1 MNKCTFISKRYLKGK
16 KSCLAGS
23 HWLSLIGIIIGVSSL
38 LVILSVMNGM
48 RNVVIQRILASSPEI
63 ELRLH
68 AEDDF
73 LSVTQT
79 LDSLAF
85 VKYINPVY
93 EEEFVI
99 LNRNETILT
108 KLTGIDL
115 ENFKKHNSLL
125 NIFNSN
131 PNSEQVGLISGNNRS
146 DFFIEKS
153 GAFIGYQLSRE
164 YGLNIGDRITVLSLN
179 KYEFSSLGKIPLTA
193 NFVVQGIYSNQI
205 PELEMNIVYVAD
217 TKLQEIANSKL
228 KANKI
233 EIYSDNF
240 FNANNYK
247 KVIQALFPDNNVSSW
262 SDKNTNLYNAQ
273 NLEKGVMT
281 FVLSLII
288 ILSSFNLTGSFL
300 KKVSN
305 KKLEIG
311 ILSTIG
317 YTKREIRNIF
327 FYQGL
332 LLSFIGVALGVLLAI
347 ILLQVQLNY
356 NVVKIP
362 DSGFSNIFPTL
373 PISIQYSDFIIIPI
387 LTFIFSI
394 LSSIIP
400 VYRVNKLNP
409 IELIRSKH

>member
-48 RNVVIQRILASSPEI
+48 RNVVIERILASSPEI

-79 LDSLAF
+79 LDSLDF

-233 EIYSDNF
+233 EIFSDNF

-387 LTFIFSI
+387 LTFIFSV

>member
-48 RNVVIQRILASSPEI
+48 RNVVIERILASSPEI

-79 LDSLAF
+79 LDSLDF

-115 ENFKKHNSLL
+115 DTFKKHNSLL

-131 PNSEQVGLISGNNRS
+131 PNSEQVGIISGNNRS

-217 TKLQEIANSKL
+217 TKLQEIANSKI

-247 KVIQALFPDNNVSSW
+247 KVIQALFPDNIVSSW

-332 LLSFIGVALGVLLAI
+332 LLSFIGVAVGVLLAI

-387 LTFIFSI
+387 LTFIFSV